1 MGLLHVSDYR
11 NMLIQTDFIL
21 VCHDCDYNLWFKFVL
36 QVDFLRSCLVRTR
49 VKVSQALDNLIQ
61 HCETYT
67 EYDPLISGAQPSNPW
82 ISEDQTFW
90 EINSPLY
97 VRFIQYFEYH
107 YKMRQESKFIRYPYI
122 VQNDHWIFLIYPSS
136 FPWLFVV
143 SEVLLIDLQ
152 DLS

>member
-1 MGLLHVSDYR
+1 
-11 NMLIQTDFIL
+11 
-21 VCHDCDYNLWFKFVL
+21 
-36 QVDFLRSCLVRTR
+36 VRTR

-97 VRFIQYFEYH
+97 VIFTQYFKCH
-107 YKMRQESKFIRYPYI
+107 YKIRQESKFMGYSY
-122 VQNDHWIFLIYPSS
+122 SS
-136 FPWLFVV
+136 K
-143 SEVLLIDLQ
+143 
-152 DLS
+152 